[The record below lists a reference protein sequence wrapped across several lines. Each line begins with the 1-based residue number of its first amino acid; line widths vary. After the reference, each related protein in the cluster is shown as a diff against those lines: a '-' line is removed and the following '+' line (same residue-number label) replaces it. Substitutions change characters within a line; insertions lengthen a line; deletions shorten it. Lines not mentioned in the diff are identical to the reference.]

1 MKAILYEANGEASDW
16 MLGKYGIIAMSPEL
30 GILDKRSEGFF
41 LDDALVLKETIFQNQ
56 LWVFNTIIKVQP

>member
-1 MKAILYEANGEASDW
+1 